1 MKKTS
6 KIWMDRALV
15 PWDDAKI
22 HVMTHSL
29 HYGTGIFEGI
39 RCYKNERGRA
49 IFRLADHVKRLFNS
63 AKIYQMPLQFSP
75 EEVSEAIKDTI
86 RANKIEECYIRP
98 IAYYGDDEVGLNPLQ
113 NKTHL
118 AIAVWPWLPYLG
130 IEGMKKGVRCK
141 ISSWARIDPR
151 VLPTTAKSSANYAN
165 SALAKMEAVKS
176 GYDEAIILNVNG
188 FVTEGSGENI
198 FVVRDDELIT
208 PPLSAGILPGIT
220 RDSVIKIGKSMG
232 MTVLEENISRGEL
245 WTSEEAFF
253 TGTAAEITPIREVDD
268 RIIGDGHM
276 GKTTAV
282 IQSKFFDVVRNSP
295 GKFSAWLEF
304 V

>member
-1 MKKTS
+1 
-6 KIWMDRALV
+6 
-15 PWDDAKI
+15 
-22 HVMTHSL
+22 
-29 HYGTGIFEGI
+29 
-39 RCYKNERGRA
+39 
-49 IFRLADHVKRLFNS
+49 
-63 AKIYQMPLQFSP
+63 
-75 EEVSEAIKDTI
+75 
-86 RANKIEECYIRP
+86 
-98 IAYYGDDEVGLNPLQ
+98 
-113 NKTHL
+113 
-118 AIAVWPWLPYLG
+118 
-130 IEGMKKGVRCK
+130 MKKGVRCK

-198 FVVRDDELIT
+198 FTVREEELIT

-220 RDSVIKIGKSMG
+220 RDSVIKIAKHLGT
-232 MTVLEENISRGEL
+232 TVAEENISRGEL
-245 WTSEEAFF
+245 WTSDEAFF

-276 GKTTAV
+276 GKITAI
-282 IQSKFFDVVRNSP
+282 IQSKFFDIIRNSP
-295 GKFSAWLEF
+295 GKFSSWLEF